1 MARQKI
7 RFNYFEPQLVVE
19 NNDLIIWDMKNF
31 LDTLLNNKR
40 KFNASVILGDEVADL
55 EWNSC
60 EYDYSN
66 DLYYIQLSKLR
77 SKNIPARKKI
87 NQDKVDIDLADDEY
101 LGEFN
106 LLIYDPKINVLITQG
121 NFYGLTVKQIM
132 LTLSG
137 LRMKINELKGTTD
150 GDIPYIVN
158 LAPIIDSGAVD
169 KALNNEIY
177 RKITIKGADFNAIA
191 DEDLDSDVLSRT
203 VDALGEVHGVNF
215 DITLSMA
222 TTPKNESLDSEEVR
236 LMINDVLKLNNEK
249 ETDVGMHIT
258 SRRDEESSIEY
269 IDLLTPKLTSEI
281 VLDVKNRSTIG
292 AEFIFVGFKEQN
304 YFNQK
309 IAMQRKLIRLLPRE
323 E

>member
-19 NNDLIIWDMKNF
+19 DNELILWDMREF

-40 KFNASVILGDEVADL
+40 KFNASVILGDEIADL

-60 EYDYSN
+60 DYDYTN

-77 SKNIPARKKI
+77 SKNIPSRKKI

-106 LLIYDPKINVLITQG
+106 LLIYDPKVNVLITQG

-137 LRMKINELKGTTD
+137 LRMKVNELKGTTD
-150 GDIPYIVN
+150 GDIPYIAH
-158 LAPIIDSGAVD
+158 LAPIVDSNAID
-169 KALNNEIY
+169 KALSNEIY
-177 RKITIKGADFNAIA
+177 RKITIKGADFNEIA

-203 VDALGEVHGVNF
+203 IKALAEVHGVNF

-222 TTPKNESLDSEEVR
+222 KTAKNESLDSGEVR
-236 LMINDVLKLNNEK
+236 LMINDVLKLNKMK
-249 ETDVGMHIT
+249 EADVGMHIA
-258 SRRDEESSIEY
+258 SRRDIESSIEY
-269 IDLLTPKLTSEI
+269 IDLLTPKLSSEI
-281 VLDVKNRSTIG
+281 VLDVQNRSTIG
-292 AEFIFVGFKEQN
+292 AEFIFTGFKEQN
-304 YFNQK
+304 YFDQGMF
-309 IAMQRKLIRLLPRE
+309 MQRKLIRLSPR
-323 E
+323 